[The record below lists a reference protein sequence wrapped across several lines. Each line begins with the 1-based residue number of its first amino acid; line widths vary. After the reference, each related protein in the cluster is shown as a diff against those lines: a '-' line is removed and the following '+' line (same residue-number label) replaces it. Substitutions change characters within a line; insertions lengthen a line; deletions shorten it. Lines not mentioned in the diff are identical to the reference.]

1 MKSNLKVASGRRFSR
16 DDRSEDHGGVSFP
29 RIEFGFQVGDF
40 GGSGGGDSW
49 PRRRPGFTRLAR
61 EVLRAEASRSFRL
74 EAAVLGLVTLVA
86 AWPIAVMIQEV
97 IRLLR

>member
-1 MKSNLKVASGRRFSR
+1 MKSNLEVAPARRFSR
-16 DDRSEDHGGVSFP
+16 EDRSEKHAASFP

-40 GGSGGGDSW
+40 GGSGGGNSW
-49 PRRRPGFTRLAR
+49 PRRRPGFSRLAR
-61 EVLRAEASRSFRL
+61 EVRADASRRFRL
-74 EAAVLGLVTLVA
+74 ESAVLGLVTLVA